1 MQLPAVGK
9 PKLKSHIISRLQI
22 RGIPGG
28 HDFKS
33 IGRIYSSRFPVLCKC
48 VAQTR
53 TYLPLT
59 PFRGFASMSL
69 LERGSLRP
77 SENSRMVSSPLWQVP
92 REGNLT
98 NSLIAD
104 PQATV
109 YQLFHLVASLLD
121 AFDRPLV
128 VADRAGRILFT
139 NLHAQDQLSSNGA
152 ASKAELNLFKDIL
165 HADRKGIVDQ
175 LESGEQEVNLQVDS
189 PTGKSRARV
198 RWLPEPDWLVV
209 YVEPTAPQSL
219 ANEAEMRQTVHELM
233 QEREITYRNLLA
245 AYLRLQEVNRQKTV
259 FLASA
264 AHELKTPLA
273 VMKGYYDLL
282 LSGSL
287 GKLTDRQRDMLQESK
302 ESCDRLVRLV
312 SMFLNYSALE
322 SGKLVLQLR
331 ENDLR
336 DCINDL
342 TCRWQD
348 AFQRA
353 KVHLDIKIH
362 PDLPAFKF
370 DYQKVQQCVANLLD
384 NALKHTPPEG
394 SVTLVAEPHFWER
407 RVSEASPSTDRRRD
421 TGMRANSVLI
431 SVADTGGGIAAEFHQ
446 EIFEEFVRVDPS
458 SSGMG
463 LGLAITKRLIQAHRG
478 KVWVD
483 SELGRGS
490 SFSFLLP
497 IYVE

>member
-1 MQLPAVGK
+1 MPRVATDEGSSSGQVSFQLV
-9 PKLKSHIISRLQI
+9 
-22 RGIPGG
+22 
-28 HDFKS
+28 
-33 IGRIYSSRFPVLCKC
+33 V
-48 VAQTR
+48 
-53 TYLPLT
+53 
-59 PFRGFASMSL
+59 
-69 LERGSLRP
+69 
-77 SENSRMVSSPLWQVP
+77 
-92 REGNLT
+92 
-98 NSLIAD
+98 
-104 PQATV
+104 
-109 YQLFHLVASLLD
+109 SLLD
-121 AFDRPLV
+121 ALDCPLLVSDR
-128 VADRAGRILFT
+128 RGKILFS
-139 NLHAQDQLSSNGA
+139 NFQAQETLRDRKSNE
-152 ASKAELNLFKDIL
+152 SHLNLFADIL
-165 HADRKGIVDQ
+165 HADRAPILDQ
-175 LESGEQEVNLQVDS
+175 LEAGEQEVILPVESSQ
-189 PTGKSRARV
+189 GKNRV
-198 RWLPEPDWLVV
+198 RIRWLPEPDWLVAS
-209 YVEPTAPQSL
+209 VEPFLSEAPSD
-219 ANEAEMRQTVHELM
+219 EAEMRQTVQDLL

-287 GKLTDRQRDMLQESK
+287 GKLSDRQREMLRESK

-342 TCRWQD
+342 TGRWLD

-353 KVHLDIKIH
+353 NVRLEIKLH
-362 PDLPAFKF
+362 PDLPLFKF
-370 DYQKVQQCVANLLD
+370 DYQKVQQCIANLLD
-384 NALKHTPPEG
+384 NALKHTPVG
-394 SVTLVAEPHFWER
+394 GCVALDARPHFWER
-407 RVSEASPSTDRRRD
+407 RTADAAPSQERRREP
-421 TGMRANSVLI
+421 GQNSNSVLV
-431 SVADTGGGIAAEFHQ
+431 SVSDTGSGIAAEFHQ

-497 IYVE
+497 KNTE

>member
-1 MQLPAVGK
+1 
-9 PKLKSHIISRLQI
+9 
-22 RGIPGG
+22 
-28 HDFKS
+28 
-33 IGRIYSSRFPVLCKC
+33 
-48 VAQTR
+48 
-53 TYLPLT
+53 
-59 PFRGFASMSL
+59 
-69 LERGSLRP
+69 
-77 SENSRMVSSPLWQVP
+77 
-92 REGNLT
+92 
-98 NSLIAD
+98 
-104 PQATV
+104 
-109 YQLFHLVASLLD
+109 
-121 AFDRPLV
+121 
-128 VADRAGRILFT
+128 
-139 NLHAQDQLSSNGA
+139 
-152 ASKAELNLFKDIL
+152 
-165 HADRKGIVDQ
+165 
-175 LESGEQEVNLQVDS
+175 
-189 PTGKSRARV
+189 
-198 RWLPEPDWLVV
+198 
-209 YVEPTAPQSL
+209 
-219 ANEAEMRQTVHELM
+219 M

-287 GKLTDRQRDMLQESK
+287 GKLTERQREMLQESK

-322 SGKLVLQLR
+322 SGKLMLQLR

-353 KVHLDIKIH
+353 KVHLEIKVH
-362 PDLPAFKF
+362 PDLPSFKF

-384 NALKHTPPEG
+384 NALKHTPAEG
-394 SVTLVAEPHFWER
+394 CVTMIAEPHFWER

-421 TGMRANSVLI
+421 AGMRANSVLV
-431 SVADTGGGIAAEFHQ
+431 SVTDTGGGIAAEFHQ

-483 SELGRGS
+483 SVVGSGS

-497 IYVE
+497 INVE